1 MLIQFSNKNKHGNLR
16 TRVFHSKSKRGF
28 GVRPGGFGDFIAVK
42 QFRYQYTHKTLPPS
56 IFKSTDGKFYIIPT
70 WQEVLPE
77 TTFNDIEWV
86 REKAKVEKKIS
97 KPKEWKFES
106 KSKPGNFYIVK
117 QISDYKVTCNC
128 SGQYRAKDRKCIHL
142 KTVIKELGI

>member
-1 MLIQFSNKNKHGNLR
+1 MLLKFTTKNKYGHQR
-16 TRVFHSKSKRGF
+16 SRIIHSPKGRGF
-28 GVRPGGFGDFIAVK
+28 GINTKGFGDFISVK
-42 QFRYQYTHKTLPPS
+42 RFRYQYSHPVLPPGIVKGS
-56 IFKSTDGKFYIIPT
+56 DGKTYIVPT
-70 WQEVLPE
+70 WKEVLPE
-77 TTFNDIEWV
+77 TTLSDIEWV
-86 REKAKVEKKIS
+86 REKVKEEKEIT

-142 KTVIKELGI
+142 KTVIKELGL

>member
-1 MLIQFSNKNKHGNLR
+1 MLYKFTTKNKYGNLR
-16 TRVFHSKSKRGF
+16 TRIISKPPNTSFSHGN
-28 GVRPGGFGDFIAVK
+28 GFGDFVAVGSFK
-42 QFRYQYTHKTLPPS
+42 YQYKHPLLPPALFTTS
-56 IFKSTDGKFYIIPT
+56 KGDTYIVPT
-70 WQEVLPE
+70 WKKVLPE
-77 TTFNDIEWV
+77 TTLGDINWV
-86 REKAKVEKKIS
+86 RDKVKEDKIIS

-142 KTVIKELGI
+142 KTVMKELGI